1 MTELKYSYI
10 ILQKICDENSIEL
23 CKDYSTEVVR
33 QKTVIE
39 AVCSKDDCLGLVKKS
54 FYAFLI
60 NNLCVKCVKIEKYKK
75 VKETNL
81 NKYGVTNPKQIQ
93 SVKDSI
99 ISPIYNITKLEQFCN
114 ENKIVLINN
123 YNNVNINQNTN
134 IIGRCISNLCAN
146 NFNKKFRELV
156 KTNGYCR
163 NCTYKNAKLKRKES
177 CLEKYGV
184 ESVMKDTLIN
194 QKCNKVTKY
203 DYNLLQTFLQENPNI
218 KLIKDYSNERISAN
232 YKLDFLCTNIICSQ
246 LVSREFWKLVK
257 MRTLCMNC
265 SRINA
270 KEIRKYTNIK
280 TIGCENYFQLND
292 IKEKIKQTNLTKYGV
307 EYCIQNIEIAK
318 KTLASGVRFKDYV
331 FPSGR
336 IEKIQ
341 GYEHFA
347 LDDLINIKLVNEN
360 DIVVGC
366 QNVPIIW
373 YKTDDGIQ
381 HRHYVDIFIPTQNL
395 CIEVKSTWTI
405 KFTKSNIFL
414 KQNAAKEL
422 GYKYEIWVYNK
433 KGGNINC
440 YE

>member
-10 ILQKICDENSIEL
+10 SLQKFCDENSIEL

-218 KLIKDYSNERISAN
+218 KLIKDYSNERISAH

-307 EYCIQNIEIAK
+307 EYCIQNIKIAK

-366 QNVPIIW
+366 
-373 YKTDDGIQ
+373 
-381 HRHYVDIFIPTQNL
+381 
-395 CIEVKSTWTI
+395 
-405 KFTKSNIFL
+405 
-414 KQNAAKEL
+414 
-422 GYKYEIWVYNK
+422 
-433 KGGNINC
+433 
-440 YE
+440 

>member
-1 MTELKYSYI
+1 
-10 ILQKICDENSIEL
+10 
-23 CKDYSTEVVR
+23 
-33 QKTVIE
+33 
-39 AVCSKDDCLGLVKKS
+39 
-54 FYAFLI
+54 
-60 NNLCVKCVKIEKYKK
+60 
-75 VKETNL
+75 
-81 NKYGVTNPKQIQ
+81 
-93 SVKDSI
+93 
-99 ISPIYNITKLEQFCN
+99 
-114 ENKIVLINN
+114 VLINN

>member
-1 MTELKYSYI
+1 M
-10 ILQKICDENSIEL
+10 
-23 CKDYSTEVVR
+23 
-33 QKTVIE
+33 
-39 AVCSKDDCLGLVKKS
+39 
-54 FYAFLI
+54 
-60 NNLCVKCVKIEKYKK
+60 
-75 VKETNL
+75 
-81 NKYGVTNPKQIQ
+81 
-93 SVKDSI
+93 
-99 ISPIYNITKLEQFCN
+99 
-114 ENKIVLINN
+114 LINN